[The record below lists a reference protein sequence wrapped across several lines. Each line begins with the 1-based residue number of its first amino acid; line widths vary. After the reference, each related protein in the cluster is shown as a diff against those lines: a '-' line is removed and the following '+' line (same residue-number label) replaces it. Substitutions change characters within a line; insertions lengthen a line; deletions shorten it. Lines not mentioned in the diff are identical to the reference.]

1 MCVSSDMSEVS
12 HRRVNTEC
20 GDSVGSCAVT
30 TLRTRL
36 AGLAATAERRA
47 LAGAMALPE
56 RLQRHLG
63 GRPVVLDGQTLAQDL
78 QLMLRLQR
86 LVRERGAEMMPM
98 AEGRKAVDRHALL
111 VGGPLPIGS
120 VRDVYAAG
128 LPARLYVPT
137 GAPPSGPLLVYFHG
151 GGFMHGGLVSHDGAC
166 RFLSEASGVR
176 VLAVDYRLGPEHRF
190 PAAYD
195 DALAAYEWTAEH
207 AAELGTSPE
216 LLGVGGDSAGGN
228 LATGVAMEAARQGW
242 PCRVQLLVY
251 PATDARRRTRSA
263 ELFADGFYLTRAY
276 MDLADKSY
284 AASDADLDDP
294 RYSPIR
300 AEVPAGLAPA
310 LVFTAGFDPLR
321 DEGEEYARR
330 LADAGVQVQMTRFP
344 DQIHGFVN
352 IVGVGRSSV
361 AANRRVAAALG
372 SALGAARTRGWPEV
386 AGG

>member
-1 MCVSSDMSEVS
+1 
-12 HRRVNTEC
+12 
-20 GDSVGSCAVT
+20 
-30 TLRTRL
+30 
-36 AGLAATAERRA
+36 
-47 LAGAMALPE
+47 MALPE
-56 RLQRHLG
+56 RVQRLLG
-63 GRPVVLDGQTLAQDL
+63 GRPVVVDGQTLAPDV

-86 LVRERGAEMMPM
+86 LVRERGAETMPM
-98 AEGRKAVDRHALL
+98 AEGRRALDHHTL
-111 VGGPLPIGS
+111 LTGGDLPIGS
-120 VRDVYAAG
+120 VRDLSAAG

-137 GAPPSGPLLVYFHG
+137 GAPSTGPLLVYFHG
-151 GGFMHGGLVSHDGAC
+151 GGFMHGGLESHDAVC
-166 RFLSEASGVR
+166 RFLSETSGVR

-195 DALAAYEWTAEH
+195 DALAAYAWTVEH

-251 PATDARRRTRSA
+251 PATDGRRRTRSA
-263 ELFADGFYLTRAY
+263 ELFATGFYLTRAY
-276 MDLADKSY
+276 MDLADASY

-294 RYSPIR
+294 RYSPLR
-300 AEVPAGLAPA
+300 AEVPPGLAPA

-330 LADAGVQVQMTRFP
+330 LADAGVPVELTRFP

-352 IVGVGRSSV
+352 IVGVGRSSR
-361 AANRRVAAALG
+361 AANRRVAEALRAALRAG
-372 SALGAARTRGWPEV
+372 RGLRFARG
-386 AGG
+386 